1 MIVSGDPH
9 PPTVAHRST
18 VASDDPDPMTGLTAV
33 RPLPILLVDDQPE
46 NLRALEAVLEPLG
59 YPLVTAGSGHAALRL
74 LLEQDFA
81 VILLDVRMPGLDG
94 LETAELIKQ
103 RTRTRDIPI
112 VFLTA
117 ARDDV
122 PTVARGY
129 GVGAVD
135 YVLKPFDPEL
145 LRSKVLVFAELEASR
160 RALKRSEA
168 LLSGAFQAA
177 PIGKTVLDVN
187 GRIIR
192 SNAAFASLVGRELG
206 ELVGMPVGE
215 LCHDED
221 RGALTDTFE
230 QVVRQRQAPD
240 AGQRPA
246 VDLRLHSSPG
256 GEVWVGM
263 IASAIETAEFAEP
276 LLLAQWV
283 DLTVRRRAEQ
293 DRADLLL
300 EQAARA
306 QAEAVAE
313 RLSKLQSL
321 TAALEALALDD
332 LLPQLATRLAE
343 LFEVEATEVEISGG
357 VDHPVV
363 VRAVGGR
370 IVPAGIESSER
381 PEVEEDRWREVPLV
395 IEGARVGRLRLAAA
409 SGRSFSPT
417 ERSLL
422 QDAADRAALAIRRA
436 QLHEEEHRIAVELQR
451 GLIPKSLPAVRGI
464 ELAASYEV
472 AGVGVQV
479 GGDWYDAFAMS
490 NGRLGVVVGDVTGRG
505 IRAASAMGQLRT
517 LTRAFALAEDGRR
530 TPGEALTMLNRHQL
544 ALGDQQLFTIV
555 YAVIDPARGTIA
567 WANGGHPPP
576 LLRPSETE
584 CHYVEGGDGLM
595 GVEDTVYETFERRLG
610 PGSAIVLYTDGLVE
624 RRGESLDAGL
634 GRLADATSSGPESP
648 VALCDH
654 ILARLSEPAAERY
667 DDVTLVVVRLAGREA
682 AVGV

>member
-1 MIVSGDPH
+1 MAD
-9 PPTVAHRST
+9 
-18 VASDDPDPMTGLTAV
+18 LTAV

-59 YPLVTAGSGHAALRL
+59 YPLVSAGSGHAALRM

-103 RTRTRDIPI
+103 RTRTRDVPI

-122 PTVARGY
+122 PAVTRGY

-168 LLSGAFQAA
+168 LLSGAFEAA
-177 PIGKTVLDVN
+177 PIGKTVLDGD

-192 SNAAFASLVGRELG
+192 SNPAFAGLVGRELG
-206 ELVGMPVGE
+206 ELTGMAVAE

-221 RGALTDTFE
+221 RAALVDTFE
-230 QVVRQRQAPD
+230 QVLRQRHGPA

-246 VDLRLHSSPG
+246 VDLRLHSSTG

-263 IASAIETAEFAEP
+263 IASAIETPEFAEP
-276 LLLAQWV
+276 MLLAQWV

-306 QAEAVAE
+306 QAEALAE

-343 LFEVEATEVEISGG
+343 LFEVDVTEVEISGG

-370 IVPAGIESSER
+370 IRPGRIDSSEA
-381 PEVEEDRWREVPLV
+381 PVVDESRWREVPLV

-451 GLIPKSLPAVRGI
+451 GLIPKSLPAVPGI

-472 AGVGVQV
+472 AGLGVQV
-479 GGDWYDAFAMS
+479 GGDWYDAFAMTG
-490 NGRLGVVVGDVTGRG
+490 GRLGVVVGDVTGRG

-517 LTRAFALAEDGRR
+517 LTRAFALAENGHR
-530 TPGEALTMLNRHQL
+530 TPGEALTLLNRHQL

-555 YAVIDPARGTIA
+555 YAVIDPARGTIT

-576 LLRPSETE
+576 LLRPSGGD
-584 CHYVEGGDGLM
+584 CRYLEGGDGLM
-595 GVEDTVYETFERRLG
+595 GVEDTVYDSFEQRVG
-610 PGSAIVLYTDGLVE
+610 PGSAIVLYTDGLIE

-634 GRLADATSSGPESP
+634 GRLSDATSSGPENP
-648 VALCDH
+648 VPLCDH
-654 ILARLSEPAAERY
+654 ILARLSEPGAERY
-667 DDVTLVVVRLAGREA
+667 DDITVVVVRLAGSEA
-682 AVGV
+682 SARV